1 MFINQSN
8 LRIGKLNTFLRSTLT
23 NPKQSTRSNLNIELI
38 FQLLLTETMQIMAI
52 IVILNLPTEKIDL
65 RKKLLK
71 LTLTKR
77 NISTFESLSNTGIN
91 LSHTIGKRNT
101 FGL

>member
-1 MFINQSN
+1 
-8 LRIGKLNTFLRSTLT
+8 
-23 NPKQSTRSNLNIELI
+23 
-38 FQLLLTETMQIMAI
+38 MAI
-52 IVILNLPTEKIDL
+52 IVILNLTTKKIDL
-65 RKKLLK
+65 RIELLK

>member
-1 MFINQSN
+1 
-8 LRIGKLNTFLRSTLT
+8 
-23 NPKQSTRSNLNIELI
+23 
-38 FQLLLTETMQIMAI
+38 MAI
-52 IVILNLPTEKIDL
+52 IVILNLTTEKIDL

-77 NISTFESLSNTGIN
+77 NISTFESLSNTSIN
-91 LSHTIGKRNT
+91 LSHTIGKRNS

>member
-1 MFINQSN
+1 
-8 LRIGKLNTFLRSTLT
+8 
-23 NPKQSTRSNLNIELI
+23 
-38 FQLLLTETMQIMAI
+38 MAI
-52 IVILNLPTEKIDL
+52 IVILNLTTKKINL

-77 NISTFESLSNTGIN
+77 NISTFESLSNTSIN
-91 LSHTIGKRNT
+91 LSHTISKRNT